1 MTMPSQTSKPFELR
15 GSHVLWICVAFFA
28 AVFAINGVMI
38 YAAVES
44 FPGTERISSYQAGR
58 LYPREIEKARAQAE
72 RQWQADA
79 HIERRADGRV
89 DADIRFQDAQ
99 GRAVSGLQVELKL
112 VFPAASGHD
121 SAVTLIETAAGRYR
135 ANFGPVAAGQW
146 EAAIEAKEK
155 DQTLFRSQSRVIL
168 R

>member
-28 AVFAINGVMI
+28 AIFAVNGVMI
-38 YAAVES
+38 YAALKS
-44 FPGTERISSYQAGR
+44 FPGTETASSYQAGR

-72 RQWQADA
+72 LQWKADA
-79 HIERRADGRV
+79 HIERRADGMV
-89 DADIRFQDAQ
+89 DADIRFLDAQ
-99 GRAVSGLQVELKL
+99 GRAVSGLRVELSL
-112 VFPAASGHD
+112 VYPAASFHD
-121 SAVTLIETAAGRYR
+121 TVAALTETAAGRYR
-135 ANFGPVAAGQW
+135 ATFGPVTAGQW

-155 DQTLFRSQSRVIL
+155 DQTLFRSQSRLVL